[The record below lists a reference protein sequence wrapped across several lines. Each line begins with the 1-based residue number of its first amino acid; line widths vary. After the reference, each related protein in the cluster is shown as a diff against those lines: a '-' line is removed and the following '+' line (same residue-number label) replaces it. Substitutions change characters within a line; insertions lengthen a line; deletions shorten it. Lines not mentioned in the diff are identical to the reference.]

1 VAINQGLE
9 YHTATRKESMS
20 RSLHPTLALA
30 LGATVL
36 VSALA
41 DAEPEPSVR
50 PSSYALARLVV
61 VRQPGVWTYEEL
73 IDEFRGLVRAS
84 VRVVGAHPGE
94 GDALRAWLRR
104 YRPRVVLAVGQSA
117 YDELQAIRVP
127 LVSVLALHRPPAAK
141 DAAVA
146 LTIPTTAVLAA
157 FRAARPGIGRLGAL
171 AGRGAV
177 PLLAAAQAEASLL
190 GFELLVEVADSPERA
205 ISSLQALGQRS
216 EGIWLIPDLQVLSP
230 QVLQYALM
238 VQFRRRL
245 PVLGAT
251 RRHTRQGTLFALD
264 HDPEDL
270 GRQAALFANQLL
282 AGERPQP
289 APLAGKLSLNLT
301 TAQRIG
307 VDSVELRRAADRVY
321 Q

>member
-1 VAINQGLE
+1 
-9 YHTATRKESMS
+9 MS
-20 RSLHPTLALA
+20 RNLLTSLALA
-30 LGATVL
+30 LGATAL

-41 DAEPEPSVR
+41 DAEEEPSVR

-61 VRQPGVWTYEEL
+61 VRHPGVWTYEEV

-84 VRVVGAHPGE
+84 VRLVGARPGE
-94 GDALRAWLRR
+94 GEALRAWLRR
-104 YRPRVVLAVGQSA
+104 YRPRVVVAVGQAA
-117 YDELQAIRVP
+117 YDEVQAIRAP
-127 LVSVLALHRPPAAK
+127 LVSVLALNRPPAAK
-141 DAAVA
+141 DAAVS
-146 LTIPTTAVLAA
+146 LTIPTTDALAA
-157 FRAARPGIGRLGAL
+157 FRAARPDIGRIGAL
-171 AGRGAV
+171 AGPRAV
-177 PLLAAAQAEASLL
+177 PMLAAAQAEATLL
-190 GFELLVEVADSPERA
+190 GFELVVETAASPEQA
-205 ISSLQALGQRS
+205 ISRLHVLGQRCQ
-216 EGIWLIPDLQVLSP
+216 GIWIIPDLQVLSP

-238 VQFRRRL
+238 VQFRSRL

-289 APLAGKLSLNLT
+289 APLPGKLSLNLT

-307 VDSVELRRAADRVY
+307 VDSVELRRVADRIY